1 MDLPLGGS
9 SCLLFLGHIGIWNAG
24 FYGGRKAGRPQEKPL
39 EWGRELRTN

>member
-9 SCLLFLGHIGIWNAG
+9 SCLLFLGQIEIWNVG
-24 FYGGRKAGRPQEKPL
+24 FYGGRKAGGPQEKPL